1 MSKGGLSERL
11 QRLYDDVD
19 AAQVDDAPHDD
30 APGLRAREFAIMIEE
45 ALGPDYDLDKRR
57 ALIGSEDSF
66 RSRQQTLI
74 DDLGTGRLTAEA
86 YLTQM
91 NRLLVDMAYRY
102 RAILGE
108 TDYQKLFGGRP
119 EDAAQLI
126 DPAIFLGGTADEAER
141 AE

>member
-1 MSKGGLSERL
+1 
-11 QRLYDDVD
+11 
-19 AAQVDDAPHDD
+19 
-30 APGLRAREFAIMIEE
+30 MIEE